1 MASVSTVFSLGFR
14 SPENPKKSICRH
26 STASKTRWRAPIL
39 RRSFTI
45 LCELKPGPSPS
56 NPAGDDFVTRVLK
69 ENPSQ
74 VEPRYRVNGKL
85 YNPKEREG
93 LSKGGE
99 ATRGA
104 FEFIKRKEKEKV
116 EDVNESVYL
125 SDILREYK
133 GKLYVPEQV
142 FRQELSEEEEFEKS
156 VKELPKMSLEDFR
169 KAMEND
175 KVKLLTSKEEASGV
189 SYSGGYRDFI
199 VDLKEIPG
207 VKSLQRTKWSMRLGV
222 GEAQAL
228 LKEYSG
234 PQYEVESNTMTSWV
248 GKVTD
253 FPNPVASSISSRVM
267 VELGM
272 VTAVIAASAAV
283 VGGFLASAVF
293 AVTSFAFVTTVY
305 VVWPIVKPFLKLFI
319 GVFVGGIERSWE
331 YIADVLA
338 DGGIFSRISDFYTF
352 GGMSSSV
359 EMLKP
364 ILLVVMTMVLL
375 VRFTLSR
382 RPKNF
387 RKWDLWQ
394 GIAFSQSKA
403 EARVDGSTGVKFGD
417 VAGIDEAVDEL
428 QELVKYLKN
437 PDLFDKMGIKPPHG
451 VLLEGPP
458 GCGKTLVAKA
468 IAGEAGV
475 PFYQMAGSE
484 FVEVLVGVGSARI
497 RDLFKRAKV
506 NKPSVIFIDE
516 IDALATRRQGIFKE
530 NSDQSYNAATQ
541 ERETT
546 LNQLLIE
553 LDGFD
558 TGKGVIFLGATNR
571 RDLLDPALLR
581 PGRFDR
587 KIRIRPPNAKG
598 RLDILKIHA
607 SKVKMSDSVDLS
619 SYASN
624 LPGWSGAKLAQLVQE
639 AALVA
644 VRKTHSSILQSDMDD
659 AVDRLTVGPTRIGL
673 ELGHE
678 GQCRRATTEVG
689 VAITSHLLLRYE
701 DAKIERCDRISIIPR
716 GQTLSQVVFHRL
728 DDESYM
734 FGRRPQL
741 LHRLQVLLGARAA
754 EEVIYGSDTSKASV
768 DYLSDASWLARK
780 ILTIWNL
787 ENPMVIH
794 GEPPPWRKRAQFVGP
809 RLDFEGSLYDDYD
822 LVEPPINFNMDD
834 EVAERSEELISQM
847 YNKTVALLKQNQTAL
862 LKTVKVLLNQKEI
875 SGEAIDFILDHYPP
889 ETRLDSLL
897 QEQNPGSLPFVPEH
911 LRRESG
917 EFVLVNH
924 STDANES
931 ADTNSRFFERSISL
945 VLLLWCFLFLVYCK
959 LGYSHNHGD
968 SYTADGS
975 LSKVLNSTSSVDS
988 VFPQATGKEK
998 NYCLLRKGQLQDVYE
1013 HVLSNNA
1020 LLICKIVIPEGRGKH
1035 KTLDRVKDKSLIA
1048 NGPGVPS
1055 QLSNA
1060 THYRLE
1066 PDGTGYNYASAMK
1079 GAKVVEHNKEAKGAS
1094 NVLGKDHDKYLRNP
1108 CSVSN
1113 KYVVIELAEE
1123 TLVDTVRVANFEH
1136 YSSNLKEFSLS
1147 GSLSY
1152 PTDTWT
1158 HAGRFVAANA
1168 KQVQTFRLQEPK
1180 WLRYLKLSLISHYG
1194 SEFYCTL
1201 SVVEVFG
1208 IDALEQMVEDLFVGS
1223 ETLPSKPALLEL
1235 NHEEKAADEKQDG
1248 EVKSNATDQIGKETD
1263 GQKKKDVVVK
1273 TINIVGDKKYEVREK
1288 HNVLKL
1294 LMQKVKLIEMNL
1306 SVVEDSVKGMNEKE
1320 AEVSLE
1326 MKRTLMLVERS
1337 KAEIKEITEWKEKM
1351 EKELRDLE
1359 LWKTLVVSRVESLAR
1374 GNNALRLDVE
1384 KIERE
1389 QANLESKELGVLLIS
1404 LFLMFLATIRL
1415 LSRRLWAFLGM
1426 SFTDKM
1432 GSLWPDSGWV
1442 MILLSSSIMIFIT
1455 LLS

>member
-1 MASVSTVFSLGFR
+1 MARRGSCSTICLNEKFQRQNNGFGFR
-14 SPENPKKSICRH
+14 I
-26 STASKTRWRAPIL
+26 
-39 RRSFTI
+39 
-45 LCELKPGPSPS
+45 
-56 NPAGDDFVTRVLK
+56 
-69 ENPSQ
+69 
-74 VEPRYRVNGKL
+74 
-85 YNPKEREG
+85 
-93 LSKGGE
+93 
-99 ATRGA
+99 
-104 FEFIKRKEKEKV
+104 
-116 EDVNESVYL
+116 
-125 SDILREYK
+125 
-133 GKLYVPEQV
+133 
-142 FRQELSEEEEFEKS
+142 
-156 VKELPKMSLEDFR
+156 
-169 KAMEND
+169 
-175 KVKLLTSKEEASGV
+175 
-189 SYSGGYRDFI
+189 
-199 VDLKEIPG
+199 
-207 VKSLQRTKWSMRLGV
+207 
-222 GEAQAL
+222 
-228 LKEYSG
+228 
-234 PQYEVESNTMTSWV
+234 
-248 GKVTD
+248 
-253 FPNPVASSISSRVM
+253 
-267 VELGM
+267 
-272 VTAVIAASAAV
+272 
-283 VGGFLASAVF
+283 
-293 AVTSFAFVTTVY
+293 
-305 VVWPIVKPFLKLFI
+305 
-319 GVFVGGIERSWE
+319 
-331 YIADVLA
+331 
-338 DGGIFSRISDFYTF
+338 
-352 GGMSSSV
+352 
-359 EMLKP
+359 
-364 ILLVVMTMVLL
+364 
-375 VRFTLSR
+375 VRF
-382 RPKNF
+382 
-387 RKWDLWQ
+387 
-394 GIAFSQSKA
+394 SQK
-403 EARVDGSTGVKFGD
+403 
-417 VAGIDEAVDEL
+417 
-428 QELVKYLKN
+428 
-437 PDLFDKMGIKPPHG
+437 
-451 VLLEGPP
+451 
-458 GCGKTLVAKA
+458 
-468 IAGEAGV
+468 
-475 PFYQMAGSE
+475 
-484 FVEVLVGVGSARI
+484 
-497 RDLFKRAKV
+497 
-506 NKPSVIFIDE
+506 
-516 IDALATRRQGIFKE
+516 
-530 NSDQSYNAATQ
+530 
-541 ERETT
+541 
-546 LNQLLIE
+546 
-553 LDGFD
+553 
-558 TGKGVIFLGATNR
+558 
-571 RDLLDPALLR
+571 
-581 PGRFDR
+581 
-587 KIRIRPPNAKG
+587 
-598 RLDILKIHA
+598 
-607 SKVKMSDSVDLS
+607 
-619 SYASN
+619 
-624 LPGWSGAKLAQLVQE
+624 
-639 AALVA
+639 
-644 VRKTHSSILQSDMDD
+644 
-659 AVDRLTVGPTRIGL
+659 
-673 ELGHE
+673 
-678 GQCRRATTEVG
+678 
-689 VAITSHLLLRYE
+689 
-701 DAKIERCDRISIIPR
+701 
-716 GQTLSQVVFHRL
+716 
-728 DDESYM
+728 
-734 FGRRPQL
+734 
-741 LHRLQVLLGARAA
+741 
-754 EEVIYGSDTSKASV
+754 
-768 DYLSDASWLARK
+768 
-780 ILTIWNL
+780 
-787 ENPMVIH
+787 
-794 GEPPPWRKRAQFVGP
+794 
-809 RLDFEGSLYDDYD
+809 
-822 LVEPPINFNMDD
+822 
-834 EVAERSEELISQM
+834 
-847 YNKTVALLKQNQTAL
+847 
-862 LKTVKVLLNQKEI
+862 
-875 SGEAIDFILDHYPP
+875 
-889 ETRLDSLL
+889 
-897 QEQNPGSLPFVPEH
+897 
-911 LRRESG
+911 
-917 EFVLVNH
+917 
-924 STDANES
+924 

-1404 LFLMFLATIRL
+1404 LFLVFLATIRL

>member
-931 ADTNSRFFERSISL
+931 A
-945 VLLLWCFLFLVYCK
+945 
-959 LGYSHNHGD
+959 
-968 SYTADGS
+968 
-975 LSKVLNSTSSVDS
+975 
-988 VFPQATGKEK
+988 TGKEK